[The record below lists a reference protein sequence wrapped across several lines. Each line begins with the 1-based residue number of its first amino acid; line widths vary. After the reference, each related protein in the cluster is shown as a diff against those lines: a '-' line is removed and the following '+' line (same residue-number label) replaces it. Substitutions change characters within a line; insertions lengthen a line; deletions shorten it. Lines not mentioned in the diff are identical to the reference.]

1 MEILKYDAM
10 TTILG
15 LNEATINRLK
25 KSFPT
30 EEELYCVA
38 WCAINSKKVAL
49 GKSAAAFKDAALA
62 QGLLY
67 EASAKEK
74 AVRKL
79 AAFCCQDEHSPFS
92 LDYYRH
98 ENGCFVEGSFSAV
111 DEISSE
117 RCDEAIQFVKETL
130 TPLEYSVISRRCG
143 FESEPMTLEEVGKA
157 ISATRE
163 RVRQIEAKAFRKL
176 YQPQHR
182 QRIVALAQSYSE
194 IRQTVEELM
203 DERAD
208 LSKSPEVRRYLEV
221 CEEIRRYKED
231 FNNGLT
237 GPTETIEGLGLSHRA
252 TSCLERK
259 GINTLAK
266 LLRMSTIDLLQ
277 VRNLSKKCYEEVL
290 EKIHDLGYKLKD
302 EE

>member
-1 MEILKYDAM
+1 MEILKYDVM
-10 TTILG
+10 TATLG

-30 EEELYCVA
+30 EEELYCAA

-49 GKSAAAFKDAALA
+49 SKSATAFKDAALA

-79 AAFCCQDEHSPFS
+79 AAFCCNEEHSPFS

-98 ENGCFVEGSFSAV
+98 DNGGFIEGSFAAV
-111 DEISSE
+111 DEISDE
-117 RCDEAIQFVKETL
+117 RCDEAFQFVKETL
-130 TPLEYSVISRRCG
+130 TPLEYDVISRRCG
-143 FESEPMTLEEVGKA
+143 FEGEPMTLEEVGKA

-163 RVRQIEAKAFRKL
+163 RIRQIEAKSLRKL
-176 YQPQHR
+176 YRPQYR
-182 QRIVALAQSYSE
+182 QRIVALAQSDNE
-194 IRQTVEELM
+194 IRHTVEELM

-208 LSKSPEVRRYLEV
+208 LSGSPEVRRYLEV
-221 CEEIRRYKED
+221 CKEIKRYEED
-231 FNNGLT
+231 F
-237 GPTETIEGLGLSHRA
+237 
-252 TSCLERK
+252 
-259 GINTLAK
+259 
-266 LLRMSTIDLLQ
+266 
-277 VRNLSKKCYEEVL
+277 
-290 EKIHDLGYKLKD
+290 HDLGYKLKD